1 MNAHAERRLGTAASH
16 LRSLA
21 KKHSERLAALARH
34 FGDTLT
40 SLDTRVQ
47 AMSLSSY
54 VGDFDCD
61 PHRALRALV
70 EQSMR
75 PPAISAVEQS
85 ARKR

>member
-1 MNAHAERRLGTAASH
+1 
-16 LRSLA
+16 
-21 KKHSERLAALARH
+21 
-34 FGDTLT
+34 
-40 SLDTRVQ
+40 
-47 AMSLSSY
+47 MSLSSY
-54 VGDFDCD
+54 VSDFDCD